1 MTRAKNMNEI
11 SDETKSVIANDKVGQ
26 DQRSLGD
33 LEQQKG
39 SNNLSAVERVEK
51 WNEAYRYGTKKQSVK
66 GIFWVHLVSMAAFI
80 CHSFT
85 GQKD

>member
-33 LEQQKG
+33 LNNKKVPTICLLWKG
-39 SNNLSAVERVEK
+39 WKN
-51 WNEAYRYGTKKQSVK
+51 GTKLIGSALKSRV
-66 GIFWVHLVSMAAFI
+66 LRAFSGYI
-80 CHSFT
+80 W
-85 GQKD
+85 